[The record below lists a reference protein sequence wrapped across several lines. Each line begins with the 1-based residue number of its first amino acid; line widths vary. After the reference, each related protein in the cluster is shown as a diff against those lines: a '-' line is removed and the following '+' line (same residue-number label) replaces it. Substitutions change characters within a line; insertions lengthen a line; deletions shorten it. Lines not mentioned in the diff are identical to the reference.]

1 MESVGVNPSFW
12 AGRRVLLTGHTG
24 FKGSWL
30 ALWLQRAGASVF
42 GIARDVP
49 TEPSLFGL
57 ASIGS
62 HMVSREG
69 DIRDLALMEAAIA
82 DHRPEIVFHLA
93 AQPLVR
99 RSYEQPLETYSSNVL
114 GTVTVLEA
122 LRRAP
127 FVRAALI
134 VTSDKCYEND
144 GRAEPFS
151 EADPLGGA
159 DPYSS
164 SKGAAELVTAAY
176 RKSFFA
182 APEQTVVATV
192 RAGNVIGGGDWGADR
207 LVPDVMQALVAG
219 KSPII
224 RSPDAVRPWQ
234 HVLDCLNGYLT
245 LAERITN
252 AGREYAGAW
261 NFGPDPNH
269 SRNVRYVVDYLCQ
282 AWQPHA
288 VWHGD
293 VNPQPPEARYLQ
305 LDSSKAHA
313 RLSWQPRFTLEGA
326 LDAVVGWYRSYAA
339 SGDMRRVTLDQIESF
354 EQNQ

>member
-1 MESVGVNPSFW
+1 MNPAFW

-30 ALWLQRAGASVF
+30 ALWLQHAGANVF
-42 GIARDVP
+42 GVARDIP
-49 TEPSLFGL
+49 TEPSLFAMAG
-57 ASIGS
+57 IGS
-62 HMVSREG
+62 HMLSREG
-69 DIRDLALMEAAIA
+69 DIRDLPLMEAALA
-82 DHRPEIVFHLA
+82 DHKPEIVFHLA

-122 LRRAP
+122 MRRAP

-144 GRAEPFS
+144 GRAQPFT
-151 EADPLGGA
+151 ENDPLGGA

-182 APEQTVVATV
+182 DPEQTVVATV

-219 KSPII
+219 KSPVI
-224 RSPDAVRPWQ
+224 RSPDSVRPWQ

-245 LAERITN
+245 LAERIRGS
-252 AGREYAGAW
+252 GREYAGAW
-261 NFGPDPNH
+261 NFGPDPEQ
-269 SRNVRYVVDYLCQ
+269 SRNVRYVVEYLCRTWKPQ
-282 AWQPHA
+282 AAWL
-288 VWHGD
+288 GD
-293 VNPQPPEARYLQ
+293 ATPQPPEARYLQ
-305 LDSSKAHA
+305 LDSSKART
-313 RLSWQPRFTLEGA
+313 RLSWQPRFTLEQA
-326 LDAVVGWYRSYAA
+326 LDSVVGWYSSYAA
-339 SGDMRRVTLDQIESF
+339 SDDMRRFTLEQIESF